1 MRQLSILVIADS
13 SARRADLAH
22 KAAHASKSLITT
34 TPVISSQ
41 ALLERETDIVLVD
54 ADLPRDAN
62 SVMQMLRSLPPGTGA
77 VVLADNP
84 ETSWVAQA
92 LNAGVNAIL
101 SREITADELH
111 LATSTAEAGL
121 ILLHPS
127 SALGLAQQTFQQLPG
142 LSSMIEPLTAR
153 EQDVLRLMSEG
164 LGNKAIAGQLKI
176 SEHTVKFHI
185 SSILGKLSVNSRT
198 EAVSLG
204 IRKGIIPI

>member
-13 SARRADLAH
+13 SVRRADLAH

-34 TPVISSQ
+34 APSISSQ
-41 ALLERETDIVLVD
+41 GVLEAEADIVLVD
-54 ADLPRDAN
+54 ADLPRAAN
-62 SVMQMLRSLPPGTGA
+62 FVVQMLQSLPPGTGA

-84 ETSWVAQA
+84 ETPWVAQA
-92 LNAGVNAIL
+92 LRAGVNAIL

-111 LATSTAEAGL
+111 LAILAADAGL

-127 SALGLAQQTFQQLPG
+127 SALSLAPQTFQRLPG
-142 LSSMIEPLTAR
+142 LSGMIEPLTAR
-153 EQDVLRLMSEG
+153 EQEVLCLMSEG